1 MGDQSFPARYTTS
14 VNMLNTTTTNLFQQ
28 YMAIQAASTSLSS
41 QNGDLQAEVTS
52 LNAKLANVKKAG
64 DTYERE
70 FLDRSATPEKR
81 GIFNR
86 NGITT
91 LQDWLLFMFFI
102 LYGIICLSVIIYT
115 IRMSR
120 EKLYAGIMVFTITF
134 VLGIMIAAI
143 VVRFA

>member
-1 MGDQSFPARYTTS
+1 MGDQSFPARYTTA

-28 YMAIQAASTSLSS
+28 YVATQAASTSLTS
-41 QNGDLQAEVTS
+41 QNSSLQAEVTS
-52 LNAKLANVKKAG
+52 LNAKLVNIKKVG

-102 LYGIICLSVIIYT
+102 LYGIICLTLIVFTVYV
-115 IRMSR
+115 SR
-120 EKLYAGIMVFTITF
+120 EKLYAGTMVFTITF

-143 VVRFA
+143 VMRFA